1 MFQKEGKEK
10 SSKSRDK
17 SREKSKKSK
26 ELEPEHSVD
35 EGIGSTTPH
44 LSQRREDIASPILR
58 ESSGGTSKADDSGI
72 AESNEH
78 EVRESERQSSAV
90 SQNHTAPEKTA
101 GYVLKM
107 GSPESKRSKDEDYA
121 NMQRPATAGQY
132 IWLVC

>member
-10 SSKSRDK
+10 SSKLRDK
-17 SREKSKKSK
+17 SREKSKRSK

-78 EVRESERQSSAV
+78 EVRESERQSSTV
-90 SQNHTAPEKTA
+90 SQNHTTPENTR
-101 GYVLKM
+101 YVLKM
-107 GSPESKRSKDEDYA
+107 GSPESKRSKDEDYT
-121 NMQRPATAGQY
+121 NMQRPATAGQ
-132 IWLVC
+132 